1 MIGLTVA
8 MFYENVTIQFSID
21 VLVKPRDLIPCCKRR
36 GCKKERS
43 KVISSSMVGQIELL
57 ETSAFTNV

>member
-21 VLVKPRDLIPCCKRR
+21 VLVKPRLSYLVAR
-36 GCKKERS
+36 GGVAKKKEG
-43 KVISSSMVGQIELL
+43 K
-57 ETSAFTNV
+57 